1 MCRQNEGRFRRPACA
16 AAPPS
21 NRRSIGEPSQRR
33 RTVAVKRPVAARKRG
48 APVFQRVTG
57 VIVGIRMYPVNLPS
71 DRDNGHVPLRIA
83 SCKVRHDWETA
94 VRYVAEIL
102 GLTFETVDFDWN
114 TPAVPADLRP
124 NVGVMKAG
132 TICAHRWRLAGK
144 VGDAAVVSV
153 QYFAALSS
161 TPWPDVWPRPVAE
174 VASAVVYRVAGRPN
188 LRMRL
193 CFDPQD
199 GKANLNSAIPL
210 AAMATVNA
218 IPFVVEADPGLH
230 RRSLGRD
237 ASRGLLTI

>member
-1 MCRQNEGRFRRPACA
+1 MH
-16 AAPPS
+16 
-21 NRRSIGEPSQRR
+21 
-33 RTVAVKRPVAARKRG
+33 
-48 APVFQRVTG
+48 
-57 VIVGIRMYPVNLPS
+57 PVNLPS

-188 LRMRL
+188 LRMQL

-210 AAMATVNA
+210 AAMAAVNA

-230 RRSLGRD
+230 RRSPIADRRSPVAGRSVVTRRAGSSPPERD
-237 ASRGLLTI
+237 GRNESPISGSRLWDRPDR